1 MLPEL
6 FSIGPFTVYSYG
18 LMTALGI
25 IAAITL
31 GEHEAKRSGIGG
43 DGYIMGLGLAAVAGG
58 YAASKLLFWITIL
71 PQILADPSIIK
82 EYLSNG
88 FVVFGGLIGGVLTAY
103 WYCRRKKTDFWK
115 TFDLAVPAVA
125 LAQGIGRIGCF
136 LAGCCYGQ
144 ETQSALGVQFHVSSY
159 APSGVKLFP
168 IQLVSAGLD
177 FLNFACLFWLW
188 RKARLQSGMVGA
200 IYVITYSIGRFF
212 LEYFRGDLGRGTVGM
227 FSTSQFIALF
237 TILIGA
243 AMIGFRRRAE
253 NERMP

>member
-31 GEHEAKRSGIGG
+31 GEHEAKRSGVGE
-43 DGYIMGLGLAAVAGG
+43 DGYILSLGLAVVVGG

-71 PQILADPSIIK
+71 PQILENPAIIL

-103 WYCRRKKTDFWK
+103 WYCRRKGTDFWK

-125 LAQGIGRIGCF
+125 LAQCLGRIGCF
-136 LAGCCYGQ
+136 LAGCCYGK
-144 ETQSALGVQFHVSSY
+144 ETDVLGVVFHSSSY
-159 APSGVKLFP
+159 APAGVKLFP
-168 IQLVSAGLD
+168 IQLVSSGLD
-177 FLNFACLFWLW
+177 FLNFALLFLLW
-188 RKARLQSGMVGA
+188 RKAHLKSGMVGA
-200 IYVITYSIGRFF
+200 LYIVTYSVGRFF
-212 LEYFRGDLGRGTVGM
+212 LEFFRGDLERGTVGVL
-227 FSTSQFIALF
+227 STSQFIAVFTLVIGIVMLF
-237 TILIGA
+237 
-243 AMIGFRRRAE
+243 FRQKSRQA
-253 NERMP
+253 